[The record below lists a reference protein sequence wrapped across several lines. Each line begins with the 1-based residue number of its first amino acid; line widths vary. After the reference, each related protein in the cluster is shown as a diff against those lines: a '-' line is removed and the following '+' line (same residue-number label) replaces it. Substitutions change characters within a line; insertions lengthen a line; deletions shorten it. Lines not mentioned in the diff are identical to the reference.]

1 MIYPTNPSKYD
12 DSVCSEYD
20 LLEGIYFYSQHES
33 WIFVESEGMRDD
45 ISAKIRIL
53 ITNEKSEISSVLMY
67 ISIIIFGLFHYYR
80 Y

>member
-1 MIYPTNPSKYD
+1 MNP
-12 DSVCSEYD
+12 
-20 LLEGIYFYSQHES
+20 